1 MNITIENADAINAQ
15 MLPTCVFACIQNLIS
30 GNLVVENELSKDIL
44 KAGTVVSQLK
54 IKREQHDNSILIHF
68 INAC

>member
-1 MNITIENADAINAQ
+1 MKITIENADTINAQ
-15 MLPTCVFACIQNLIS
+15 MLPCVFACIQNLIS

-54 IKREQHDNSILIHF
+54 IKREQQDNSILIHF